1 MIGEIEERLGL
12 GLAGGELRINR
23 GKRLGLRIKKAVL
36 PELTREKVEMTVRIK
51 KEGETRSGGILIENR
66 RDQGRAWEN

>member
-23 GKRLGLRIKKAVL
+23 GKRLGLGLRIKKAVL
-36 PELTREKVEMTVRIK
+36 PELTREKEEMTVRIK
-51 KEGETRSGGILIENR
+51 IEG
-66 RDQGRAWEN
+66 

>member
-36 PELTREKVEMTVRIK
+36 PELTREKEEMTVRIK
-51 KEGETRSGGILIENR
+51 KEGENGSGGILIENR

>member
-36 PELTREKVEMTVRIK
+36 PELTREKEEMIVRIK
-51 KEGETRSGGILIENR
+51 KEGETGSGGILIENR